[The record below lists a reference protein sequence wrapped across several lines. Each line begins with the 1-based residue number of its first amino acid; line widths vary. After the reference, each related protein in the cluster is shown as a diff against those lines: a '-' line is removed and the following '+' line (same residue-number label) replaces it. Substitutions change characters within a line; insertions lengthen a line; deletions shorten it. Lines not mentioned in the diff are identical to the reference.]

1 MANPSVGEVFEVLRQ
16 SFQAIDLR
24 AIIAAVGDG
33 KGWQNVLT
41 VIRFTA
47 KTLYQISAEHERL
60 KSLYELHELPPQIL
74 NRRLGKEHSIN
85 PYKGINIELSSY
97 STAQFGH
104 LVGDTSEGIIRV
116 SNRAFL
122 IPDYAPLGKDLMQ
135 EEMNLWNMD
144 YEDIGNRWP
153 VYFFGHGQ
161 QRTNFEGSLDGEGE
175 RPRLDSQDLNKQSRS
190 IGFAD
195 FHELVEQITGEPFG
209 RSTGNSFEIFAPV
222 YARITSV
229 IPSSD
234 KVEVLGNFH
243 PALGQLVLECSLHE
257 RAQLRRAGGTLL
269 GKIRVIPQSP
279 GQELTQFSQE
289 FPLEKPPET
298 GHVKVSLYKQTTTR
312 VDFHNEQAPLRSGV
326 PAFKAFTSFVP
337 EEDITEYID
346 CLESGKD
353 TSTCRIFRNFTPK
366 DRSKKNAELFEYVVT
381 YLLGLCQLNPIL
393 LSNPQYD
400 VIHGGLQAG
409 SADIVASA
417 QGGGPLLVSC
427 TMAMPD
433 TRKRDMLLA
442 ARTGIANRTGIPLED
457 IRPVLV
463 TGKPSVS
470 HSDPELLEL
479 AATDLRRLWEMCKQ
493 GNLPEARHLLR
504 VQ

>member
-1 MANPSVGEVFEVLRQ
+1 MANPSVGEVLEVLRQ
-16 SFQAIDLR
+16 SFQGIDLR

-33 KGWQNVLT
+33 KGWQNVFT

-47 KTLYQISAEHERL
+47 KTLDEIAAEHERL
-60 KSLYELHELPPQIL
+60 KTLYELPPQIL
-74 NRRLGKEHSIN
+74 NRPLGKEHSIN
-85 PYKGINIELSSY
+85 PYRGINIELSSY
-97 STAQFGH
+97 STAKFRQLLGA
-104 LVGDTSEGIIRV
+104 TSEGIIRV

-122 IPDYAPLGKDLMQ
+122 ISDYVPLGKDLMQ
-135 EEMNLWNMD
+135 QEMNLWNSD

-153 VYFFGHGQ
+153 VYFFGCGQ
-161 QRTNFEGSLDGEGE
+161 QRTNFEGSLDGEGDK
-175 RPRLDSQDLNKQSRS
+175 PRLESQDLDKQSRS
-190 IGFAD
+190 IGFTS
-195 FHELVEQITGEPFG
+195 FLELVEQITGESFG

-229 IPSSD
+229 IPSSH
-234 KVEVLGNFH
+234 KVELLGNFH
-243 PALGQLVLECSLHE
+243 PALGQLVLECSLQE
-257 RAQLRRAGGTLL
+257 RRQSHRAGGALL
-269 GKIRVIPQSP
+269 GKIRLIPQSS

-298 GHVKVSLYKQTTTR
+298 GYVKASLYKQTTTR
-312 VDFHNEQAPLRSGV
+312 VDLHNERSPLRSGV

-337 EEDITEYID
+337 EQDITEYIE
-346 CLESGKD
+346 CLKSGKD
-353 TSTCRIFRNFTPK
+353 IQTCRIFRNFTPK
-366 DRSKKNAELFEYVVT
+366 DRSKKNDELFEHVVT
-381 YLLGLCQLNPIL
+381 YLLGLCQLNPML

-417 QGGGPLLVSC
+417 EGGGAILVSC

-433 TRKRDMLLA
+433 TRKRNMLLA
-442 ARTGIANRTGIPLED
+442 ARTAIANRTGIPLEE
-457 IRPVLV
+457 IRAVLV

-470 HSDPELLEL
+470 YSDTELPEL
-479 AATDLRRLWEMCKQ
+479 AATDLERLWEMCKQ
-493 GNLPEARHLLR
+493 GNLTEARRLLR